1 MGRERRWGVPPPM
14 TTEAQDLINL
24 RVEQAAASLAEA
36 QLLVGKGMRLG
47 AMDRIYFTMFYC
59 ACALL
64 ATREFGPS
72 RDGGVAAKFEREF
85 VKTGLIPPEIGER
98 FKRATELHQSADLGA
113 QAPPPPER
121 LRELL
126 ADAES
131 FLTTTKLFLAKQ

>member
-1 MGRERRWGVPPPM
+1 M
-14 TTEAQDLINL
+14 TPESQALINL
-24 RVEQAAASLAEA
+24 RLEQANESLVEA
-36 QLLVGKGMRLG
+36 RLLVERGMCLG

-72 RDGGVAAKFEREF
+72 RDGNVAGKFQQEF
-85 VKTGLIPPEIGER
+85 VKTGLIPPEIGAR
-98 FKRATELHQSADLGA
+98 FKRATQLHHAADLGA
-113 QAPPPPER
+113 EAPPAADR

-126 ADAES
+126 ADADN

>member
-1 MGRERRWGVPPPM
+1 M
-14 TTEAQDLINL
+14 TPESQDLINL
-24 RVEQAAASLAEA
+24 RLSQAGESLTEA
-36 QLLVGKGMRLG
+36 RLLVGRDMRLG

-64 ATREFGPS
+64 ATKEFGPS
-72 RDGGVAAKFEREF
+72 RDGGVAGKFQREF
-85 VKTGLIPPEIGER
+85 VKTGLIPSEIGDR
-98 FKRATELHQSADLGA
+98 FKQATHLHHDADLGA
-113 QAPPPPER
+113 KTPPDTER

>member
-1 MGRERRWGVPPPM
+1 M
-14 TTEAQDLINL
+14 TPETHDLINL
-24 RVEQAAASLAEA
+24 RLAQAAESLAEA
-36 QLLVGKGMRLG
+36 RLLLERGMRLG

-72 RDGGVAAKFEREF
+72 REGGVALKFQREF
-85 VKTGLIPPEIGER
+85 IKTGLLPAEIGDR
-98 FKRATELHQSADLGA
+98 FKRATQLHHHADVGA
-113 QAPPPPER
+113 AAPPELER
-121 LRELL
+121 LQRLL